1 LNSSLALI
9 LSALYLKN
17 DSTNLHEFAIESVN
31 EPNEGAVG
39 GDQNGLP
46 VRTELQTGPFGIF
59 LT

>member
-1 LNSSLALI
+1 
-9 LSALYLKN
+9 LYEKN